1 MHHSFA
7 TLSKEDQKFAE
18 LFLHDVQSGDIKLDP
33 NLALSD
39 YITTYKQKDANDKV
53 LKVIKDLGL
62 DGDSLRAMLA
72 RKYTRENLD
81 LGKFNALKATV
92 DKEKAKVY
100 FKENRMI
107 FLNKR
112 IDEFLREFIID

>member
-1 MHHSFA
+1 
-7 TLSKEDQKFAE
+7 
-18 LFLHDVQSGDIKLDP
+18 VQSGDIKLDP

-62 DGDSLRAMLA
+62 NGALLIQLLE
-72 RKYTRENLD
+72 RKHTRENLD
-81 LGKFNALKATV
+81 LGKLNALKATV
-92 DKEKAKVY
+92 DREKAKVY
-100 FKENRMI
+100 FNEERMI

-112 IDEFLREFIID
+112 IDEFLREFITG

>member
-1 MHHSFA
+1 
-7 TLSKEDQKFAE
+7 
-18 LFLHDVQSGDIKLDP
+18 
-33 NLALSD
+33 
-39 YITTYKQKDANDKV
+39 
-53 LKVIKDLGL
+53 
-62 DGDSLRAMLA
+62 MLA

>member
-1 MHHSFA
+1 M
-7 TLSKEDQKFAE
+7 
-18 LFLHDVQSGDIKLDP
+18 QSGDIKLDP

-62 DGDSLRAMLA
+62 DGNLLRAMLA

-100 FKENRMI
+100 FKEDRMI

-112 IDEFLREFIID
+112 IDEFLREFITG